1 MALVVALTRDRW
13 SPAPMAIGM
22 VTEMTPS
29 AEPVE
34 HGTPAASGGRLPVTV
49 AVCTCDRPASLARTL
64 RSLEGQ
70 IRAPQEI
77 LVVDNGSRP
86 GTEELL
92 RREFPLV
99 RLVREPVPGLD
110 FARNRAI
117 ATANSDIVVFLDD
130 DAVAEPGWVAAV
142 VEPLLENPSVAA
154 CTGRVEALSLD
165 TEAQRLFEA
174 NGGFS
179 RGNTNIRLPRD
190 AYLPLHGRSAPLIAW
205 AVSIGSGCSLAVR
218 RDVARAIGG
227 FDEALDLGPAL
238 PGGGDHDMLWRLLQ
252 AGYEIVYQP
261 SAVARHEH
269 RQDLG
274 AAEAQIVGH
283 QRALIALLSKQVVIT
298 RGMARWGVAAFLGW
312 RLAKPGVRLARRLVG
327 RDPLPARLL
336 LRMWAHCWSG
346 LWAYP
351 RARAVARQR
360 AAGAASRS

>member
-1 MALVVALTRDRW
+1 
-13 SPAPMAIGM
+13 MAIGILI
-22 VTEMTPS
+22 EMTP
-29 AEPVE
+29 
-34 HGTPAASGGRLPVTV
+34 GTEPAAYDPSPGSGGSLPVTV
-49 AVCTCDRPASLARTL
+49 AICTRDRPASLARTL
-64 RSLEGQ
+64 RSLEAQ
-70 IRAPQEI
+70 VRPPREI
-77 LVVDNGSRP
+77 LVVDNGSGP
-86 GTEELL
+86 ATAELL
-92 RREFPLV
+92 RREFPGV
-99 RLVREPVPGLD
+99 RMVREPVAGLD

-117 ATANSDIVVFLDD
+117 GAANCEIVVFIDD
-130 DAVAEPGWVAAV
+130 DAVADPGWVAAV
-142 VEPLLENPSVAA
+142 GEPLLENPSVAA

-179 RGNTNIRLPRD
+179 RGTSSIRLPRD
-190 AYLPLHGRSAPLIAW
+190 ANLPLHGRPAPLIAW

-227 FDEALDLGPAL
+227 FDEALDLGAAL

-252 AGYEIVYQP
+252 AGHEVVYQP

-283 QRALIALLSKQVVIT
+283 QRALIALLSKQVVRT
-298 RGMARWGVAAFLGW
+298 RGTARWGVAAFLGW

-336 LRMWAHCWSG
+336 LRMWAHCWGG

-360 AAGAASRS
+360 AAGAAGES